1 MPNTPRKVALV
12 TGAAGALGQPLV
24 QLLMGQGI
32 DCIALDRN
40 RRALERM
47 HDRMHDQMQ
56 NQSGP
61 PLVVP
66 LDLAGAGPQHYA
78 ELAEALADQF
88 QRLDLLIHAAAEF
101 KSLTPIEHIDP
112 EDWIKVL
119 QTGLTGPFL
128 LTQALLPM
136 LRTTEGSRVVW
147 ISDNP
152 IGKRRA
158 YWGAY
163 GVAQAGREAL
173 AAILQAECG
182 HASPTSVSIDPGAF
196 HSELRSRA
204 WPVENPLDLPTAE
217 GAAREVMRELGLLE
231 GGAFNEE

>member
-1 MPNTPRKVALV
+1 MPHSPRKVALV

-24 QLLMGQGI
+24 SLLMRQGF

-47 HDRMHDQMQ
+47 HDQMHEQ
-56 NQSGP
+56 GAA

-66 LDLAGAGPQHYA
+66 FDLAGAGPQHHA
-78 ELAEALADQF
+78 ELAQALSAQF
-88 QRLDLLIHAAAEF
+88 DRLDLLIHAAAEF
-101 KSLTPIEHIDP
+101 RSLTPIEHLDP
-112 EDWIKVL
+112 VDWITVL
-119 QTGLTGPFL
+119 QVGLTGPFL

-136 LRTTEGSRVVW
+136 LRATEASRIVW

-152 IGKRRA
+152 AGKHRA

-163 GVAQAGREAL
+163 GVAQAGRETL

-182 HASPTSVSIDPGAF
+182 HAFPTVVSIDPGAF

-204 WPVENPLDLPTAE
+204 WPVENPLDLPTAQ
-217 GAAREVMRELGLLE
+217 GAAREVLRELGLIE
-231 GGAFNEE
+231 GGACDEE

>member
-1 MPNTPRKVALV
+1 MPHSSRKVALI

-24 QLLMGQGI
+24 TLLMEQGF

-47 HDRMHDQMQ
+47 HDRMHDDIQ
-56 NQSGP
+56 GGGEP

-66 LDLAGAGPQHYA
+66 FDLAGAGPQHYA
-78 ELAEALADQF
+78 ELAEALAGQF
-88 QRLDLLIHAAAEF
+88 DRLDLLIHAAAEF
-101 KSLTPIEHIDP
+101 KSLTPIEHQDP

-119 QTGLTGPFL
+119 QAGLTGPFL

-136 LRTTEGSRVVW
+136 LRGSEGSRIVW

-152 IGKRRA
+152 VGKRRA

-163 GVAQAGREAL
+163 GVTQAGREAL
-173 AAILQAECG
+173 ASILQAECG
-182 HASPTSVSIDPGAF
+182 HASPTVVTIDPGAF

-217 GAAREVMRELGLLE
+217 GAAREVMRELGLIE
-231 GGAFNEE
+231 GGAFDEE

>member
-1 MPNTPRKVALV
+1 MQHSPRKVALV

-24 QLLMGQGI
+24 SLLMQQGF

-47 HDRMHDQMQ
+47 HDQMHEQ
-56 NQSGP
+56 GEA

-66 LDLAGAGPQHYA
+66 LDLAGAGPQHYS
-78 ELAEALADQF
+78 ELSEALAAQF
-88 QRLDLLIHAAAEF
+88 ERLDLLIHAAAEF

-112 EDWIKVL
+112 QDWITVL
-119 QTGLTGPFL
+119 QAGLTGPLL

-136 LRTTEGSRVVW
+136 LRATEGSRAVW
-147 ISDNP
+147 ISDDP
-152 IGKRRA
+152 PGKRRA

-173 AAILQAECG
+173 AAILRAECSRAG
-182 HASPTSVSIDPGAF
+182 PDVLSIDPGAF
-196 HSELRSRA
+196 HSELRSLA
-204 WPVENPLDLPTAE
+204 WPMENPLDLPTAE
-217 GAAREVMRELGLLE
+217 GAAREVLRELGLVE
-231 GGAFNEE
+231 GGACDEE

>member
-12 TGAAGALGQPLV
+12 TGAAGALGQPLTSM
-24 QLLMGQGI
+24 LMQQGY

-47 HDRMHDQMQ
+47 HDRMH
-56 NQSGP
+56 NQGEA

-66 LDLAGAGPQHYA
+66 LDLVGAGPQHYA
-78 ELAEALADQF
+78 ELAEALSTQF
-88 QRLDLLIHAAAEF
+88 ERLDLLIHAAAEF
-101 KSLTPIEHIDP
+101 KSLTPIEHQDP

-136 LRTTEGSRVVW
+136 LRATADSRVVW

-152 IGKRRA
+152 IGKQRA

-163 GVAQAGREAL
+163 GVAQAGRGAL

-182 HASPTSVSIDPGAF
+182 HASPTVISIDPGAF

-204 WPVENPLDLPTAE
+204 WPVENPMDLPTAE